1 MTVHISVDRD
11 LCIGSG
17 NCVHLTHGALV
28 LDDYDVAEVRDVSA
42 ATIEQFRRAQRS
54 CPTAAITV
62 EES

>member
-1 MTVHISVDRD
+1 
-11 LCIGSG
+11 
-17 NCVHLTHGALV
+17 VHLTHGALV

-42 ATIEQFRRAQRS
+42 ATIEQLRRAQRS